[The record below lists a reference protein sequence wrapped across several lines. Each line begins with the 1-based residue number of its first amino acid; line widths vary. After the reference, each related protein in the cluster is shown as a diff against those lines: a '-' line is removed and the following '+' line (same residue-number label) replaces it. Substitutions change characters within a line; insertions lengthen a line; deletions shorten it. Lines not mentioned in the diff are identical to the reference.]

1 MVDEGLWR
9 VERDDVP
16 VVDHGDAVAKD
27 LGFFH
32 VMGREHD
39 RHAVGTQT
47 IDEVPHVAT
56 CLRVESGR
64 GFVEE
69 HCDGSV
75 YQSNRY
81 RESLF
86 LSAGEVSVLG
96 LGAVGE
102 FDFFKGFF
110 CGHVGAVQGGK
121 EVDRLLEV
129 QVVEKGVL
137 LELDSDHPF
146 DASGLFS
153 HIEAADKGIAAVQV
167 AQPF

>member
-1 MVDEGLWR
+1 MSL
-9 VERDDVP
+9 RDDFAVI
-16 VVDHGDAVAKD
+16 DHCDAVAKD

-47 IDEVPHVAT
+47 IDKVPHVAT

-81 RESLF
+81 GESLF
-86 LSAGEVSVLG
+86 LAAGEVSVLG

-102 FDFFKGFF
+102 FDFRQRFF
-110 CGHVGAVQGGK
+110 CGHVGSVQGGK
-121 EVDRLLEV
+121 EFDGLFEV
-129 QVVEKGVL
+129 EVVEEGVL
-137 LELDSDHPF
+137 LELDAD
-146 DASGLFS
+146 DGL
-153 HIEAADKGIAAVQV
+153 
-167 AQPF
+167 